1 MPSQLLNVISST
13 VATFNDHSDSTD
25 KSGLPPEDDISLYDW
40 ISSKDCYSLDELV
53 EYVRD
58 DLEKVKFYDKLFF
71 KLYFQTDDT
80 DLLASKAN
88 FDAVSKLVKKPEYR
102 EIRGIDKRLATLNS
116 RMQFVEGKI

>member
-71 KLYFQTDDT
+71 KLYF
-80 DLLASKAN
+80 
-88 FDAVSKLVKKPEYR
+88 
-102 EIRGIDKRLATLNS
+102 
-116 RMQFVEGKI
+116 